1 MPTEI
6 INNLWFG
13 NEFDINDNFLLKK
26 DFDCLIICN
35 KFIQVNK
42 KFNKDILVIPIE
54 NHINNNDISDGEI
67 FNIIIDTI
75 KYINN
80 RLIKGENIFISCKTG
95 QHCSP
100 MLIAIYLKKYG
111 KITSILSIKYIL
123 SKKSNVFKNN
133 IKYLSLINN
142 INKLL

>member
-80 RLIKGENIFISCKTG
+80 RLIKGENIFIS
-95 QHCSP
+95 
-100 MLIAIYLKKYG
+100 
-111 KITSILSIKYIL
+111 
-123 SKKSNVFKNN
+123 
-133 IKYLSLINN
+133 
-142 INKLL
+142 

>member
-13 NEFDINDNFLLKK
+13 NEFDINDNFLLIK

-35 KFIQVNK
+35 KYMQVNK

-54 NHINNNDISDGEI
+54 NHINNNEISDGEI
-67 FNIIIDTI
+67 YNIIIDMI

-80 RLIKGENIFISCKTG
+80 RLNKGDNIFISCKTG
-95 QHCSP
+95 QQCSP
-100 MLIAIYLKKYG
+100 MIIAVYLKEYG
-111 KITSILSIKYIL
+111 KITGNLSIKYIL

-133 IKYLSLINN
+133 IKYLSIINN
-142 INKLL
+142 INKL